1 MSSILYWRGLWKT
14 VREFVRNCI
23 TCQQNKPEHVLP
35 PGMLQ
40 PLPIPKSI
48 FSDITMDFIE
58 GLPKSGGKDVIM
70 VVVDR
75 LTKYSHFIALSH
87 PFTVHTVAVAYLD
100 QVFKLHGNPTTMVSD
115 RGPTFTSQFWQDLF
129 KLQGVA
135 VHLSSAYHPQSD
147 GQTEV
152 VNRCVEGYLRC
163 VVGQS
168 PHSWSKWLSLAE
180 YWYNTNFH
188 SALEI
193 TPFPGFVWYTPSYPS
208 FVYGWGFPHCSI
220 RSNAQ
225 GEGRHDSSSTVPTQ
239 ESSSSHEVSSR

>member
-1 MSSILYWRGLWKT
+1 MQKIIRELTHDPASHVNFTWEEGLLRRKGKVVVGQNGALQAQIVKWFHSSGLGGHSGVHATYQRVSSILYWRGLWKT

-23 TCQQNKPEHVLP
+23 TCQQNKSEHVLS

-40 PLPIPKSI
+40 PLPVPKSI
-48 FSDITMDFIE
+48 FSDITMDVIE

-75 LTKYSHFIALSH
+75 LTKYGHFIALSH

-100 QVFKLHGNPTTMVSD
+100 HVFKLHGNPTTMVSD

-135 VHLSSAYHPQSD
+135 IHLSSAYHPQSD

-163 VVGQS
+163 MVGQS
-168 PHSWSKWLSLAE
+168 PDSWSKWLSLAE
-180 YWYNTNFH
+180 Y
-188 SALEI
+188 
-193 TPFPGFVWYTPSYPS
+193 
-208 FVYGWGFPHCSI
+208 
-220 RSNAQ
+220 
-225 GEGRHDSSSTVPTQ
+225 
-239 ESSSSHEVSSR
+239 